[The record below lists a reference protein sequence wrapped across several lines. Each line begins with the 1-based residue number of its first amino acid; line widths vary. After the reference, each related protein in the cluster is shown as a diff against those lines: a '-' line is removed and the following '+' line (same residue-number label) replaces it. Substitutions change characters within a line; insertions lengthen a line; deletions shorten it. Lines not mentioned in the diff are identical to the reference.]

1 MRRQE
6 REIRE
11 KEKRRRKRKSCL
23 RTFLT
28 ISFVVFATVL
38 LNGMAALVVW
48 QAFDGLPRPYW
59 EPGVTWLE
67 VVAGLLNFSVVVSA
81 VFWDRLLVVGFCRRA
96 ILPKI
101 EVSVSPTRVARGD
114 VVEVAFRVKGTT
126 DWFRRLQAQLNC
138 SEMDDDCLTK
148 DWLRETVF
156 SVSDKKE
163 FIQGSF
169 SVAIP
174 IGFPVSGFNEKKQTV
189 VLWSVSVRGVTAP
202 GFMPD
207 VYGYAE
213 VEVSEGAP

>member
-28 ISFVVFATVL
+28 ISFIVVATVL

-48 QAFDGLPRPYW
+48 QAFGGLPRPYW

-126 DWFRRLQAQLNC
+126 DWFRRLQAQLYC
-138 SEMDDDCLTK
+138 TEMDDDCLTK

-156 SVSDKKE
+156 SVSDKKG

-174 IGFPVSGFNEKKQTV
+174 IGFPVSGFNENKQTV
-189 VLWSVSVRGVTAP
+189 VLWSVSVRGVTTP

-207 VYGYAE
+207 VYGAAE
-213 VEVSEGAP
+213 IEVVGGAA

>member
-28 ISFVVFATVL
+28 ISFIVVATVL

>member
-1 MRRQE
+1 MRRPE
-6 REIRE
+6 RNIRE
-11 KEKRRRKRKSCL
+11 KMERRRKRKSCL
-23 RTFLT
+23 RTFWT
-28 ISFVVFATVL
+28 ACFVVIVSVL
-38 LNGMAALVVW
+38 FNGMAAFVVR
-48 QAFDGLPRPYW
+48 QAFGGLPRPWW
-59 EPGVTWLE
+59 EVGTTWLDM
-67 VVAGLLNFSVVVSA
+67 VVRLLNFSSVIGA
-81 VFWDRLLVVGFCRRA
+81 IAWDRLLLIGFCRRK

-126 DWFRRLQAQLNC
+126 DWFRRIQGQLNC

-156 SVSDKKE
+156 NASKKE

-174 IGFPVSGFNEKKQTV
+174 IGFPVSGFNENKQTV
-189 VLWSVSVRGVTAP
+189 VLWSVSVRGVTTP

-207 VYGYAE
+207 VYGSAE
-213 VEVSEGAP
+213 IEVVEGAA

>member
-1 MRRQE
+1 MVCF
-6 REIRE
+6 I
-11 KEKRRRKRKSCL
+11 
-23 RTFLT
+23 
-28 ISFVVFATVL
+28 VVATVL

-48 QAFDGLPRPYW
+48 QAFGGLPRPYW
-59 EPGVTWLE
+59 ETGVTWQE
-67 VVAGLLNFSVVVSA
+67 VVAGILGFSTVVAAVS
-81 VFWDRLLVVGFCRRA
+81 WDRLLLFGFCRWA

-101 EVSVSPTRVARGD
+101 EVSVSPARVARGD

-126 DWFRRLQAQLNC
+126 DWFRRIQGQLNC
-138 SEMDDDCLTK
+138 TEMDDDCLTK

-207 VYGYAE
+207 VYGSAE
-213 VEVSEGAP
+213 VEVAEGPA

>member
-1 MRRQE
+1 MRRPE
-6 REIRE
+6 RNIRE
-11 KEKRRRKRKSCL
+11 KMERRRKRKSLL
-23 RTFLT
+23 RAFWGVG
-28 ISFVVFATVL
+28 FVVIVTVL
-38 LNGMAALVVW
+38 LNGLAVFVMRYG
-48 QAFDGLPRPYW
+48 FSGFPRSWW
-59 EPGVTWLE
+59 EAGVKGEE
-67 VVAGLLNFSVVVSA
+67 VVAGLLNFSTVLGA
-81 VFWDRLLVVGFCRRA
+81 LFWDRVLFIGICRRA

-126 DWFRRLQAQLNC
+126 DWFRRIQGQLNC

-174 IGFPVSGFNEKKQTV
+174 IGFPVSGFNENKQTV

-213 VEVSEGAP
+213 VEVVEGAA

>member
-28 ISFVVFATVL
+28 ISFIVVATVL

-48 QAFDGLPRPYW
+48 QAFGGLPRPWW
-59 EPGVTWLE
+59 EVGTTWLDM
-67 VVAGLLNFSVVVSA
+67 VVRLLNFSSVIGA
-81 VFWDRLLVVGFCRRA
+81 IAWDRLLLIGFCRRK

-126 DWFRRLQAQLNC
+126 DWFRRIQGQLNC

-207 VYGYAE
+207 VYGSAE
-213 VEVSEGAP
+213 VEVAEGPA